1 MWISINILQKYYL
14 FTSSLPDKPACTSR
28 SEAGN
33 EEVEDEEV
41 EAEVVED
48 GEVQV
53 MEVED
58 EDHGMQ
64 IPSAILTSFVEQVF
78 NCCRP
83 GYQIVV
89 DSPLSRVLRAH
100 HIYSHSRFST
110 FLIFLRL
117 LTPPFSVFFSIDNEM
132 QILSASLESFVWAGL

>member
-14 FTSSLPDKPACTSR
+14 FTSSLPDEPACTFR
-28 SEAGN
+28 SEAGD

-53 MEVED
+53 MEVGD

-78 NCCRP
+78 NCCTIRRCRF
-83 GYQIVV
+83 Y
-89 DSPLSRVLRAH
+89 PL
-100 HIYSHSRFST
+100 T
-110 FLIFLRL
+110 
-117 LTPPFSVFFSIDNEM
+117 
-132 QILSASLESFVWAGL
+132 

>member
-28 SEAGN
+28 SKAGDEEVED

-53 MEVED
+53 MEVGD

-78 NCCRP
+78 NCCTIRRCRF
-83 GYQIVV
+83 Y
-89 DSPLSRVLRAH
+89 PL
-100 HIYSHSRFST
+100 T
-110 FLIFLRL
+110 
-117 LTPPFSVFFSIDNEM
+117 
-132 QILSASLESFVWAGL
+132 

>member
-14 FTSSLPDKPACTSR
+14 FTSSLPDKPACTFR
-28 SEAGN
+28 SEAGE

-64 IPSAILTSFVEQVF
+64 IPSAILTSFVEHELDWV
-78 NCCRP
+78 
-83 GYQIVV
+83 I
-89 DSPLSRVLRAH
+89 
-100 HIYSHSRFST
+100 
-110 FLIFLRL
+110 
-117 LTPPFSVFFSIDNEM
+117 
-132 QILSASLESFVWAGL
+132 SLCFVEP